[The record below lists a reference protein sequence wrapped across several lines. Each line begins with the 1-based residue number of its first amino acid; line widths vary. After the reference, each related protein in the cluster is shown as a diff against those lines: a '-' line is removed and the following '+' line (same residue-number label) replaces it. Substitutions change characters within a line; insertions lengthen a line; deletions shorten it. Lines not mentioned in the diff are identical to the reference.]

1 MQNLYGQSVM
11 INFVAYAALTVAA
24 SAGGDANPTQIAP
37 EQVIEAQMSITRT
50 AVVRIA
56 PVIVAPPKPIR
67 WKEKDGPECV
77 DIGMLA
83 GLAIRE
89 QDSID
94 LALRGGNNVRAKLEK
109 GCPSTEFY
117 SGFYLQRSRDGLVCA
132 GRDVIHS
139 RVGAACE
146 VTKFKMLKPAK

>member
-1 MQNLYGQSVM
+1 MQIGYERETMSLM
-11 INFVAYAALTVAA
+11 IAYAAMGAAA
-24 SAGGDANPTQIAP
+24 SAAVDLAP
-37 EQVIEAQMSITRT
+37 SAIMVEQVEVAQMSITRT

-56 PVIVAPPKPIR
+56 PVIAAPPKPIR
-67 WKEKDGPECV
+67 WKEKDGPKCV

-89 QDSID
+89 VDAID
-94 LALRGGNNVRAKLEK
+94 LTLRGGRNVRAKLEK
-109 GCPSTEFY
+109 GCPSAEFY

-146 VTKFKMLKPAK
+146 VTKFKTLKPAK

>member
-1 MQNLYGQSVM
+1 MQNRYEPGFM
-11 INFVAYAALTVAA
+11 ISFVAYAALSVAA
-24 SAGGDANPTQIAP
+24 RGAGESAPP
-37 EQVIEAQMSITRT
+37 QVSTEPAEVAQMSITRT

-56 PVIVAPPKPIR
+56 PVVAAIPKPIR
-67 WKEKDGPECV
+67 WKEKDGPKCV
-77 DIGMLA
+77 DVGLLA

-89 QDSID
+89 EDSID
-94 LALRGGNNVRAKLEK
+94 LALRGGRNVRAKLEK

-146 VTKFKMLKPAK
+146 VIKFKTLKPVK